1 MLSTRHALLAALA
14 TPVLALGLTLAL
26 LAAIPA
32 HAGITGMN
40 PADAKWQS
48 LHYTA
53 SRGIASLTVDINL
66 SEVKRST
73 LIANTT
79 AREGLPALAVPS
91 GPVWALQSN
100 IHLKH
105 LFGDYSTD
113 DRLWFQPA
121 DAAVVEREKIR
132 SGSKQYIKSYRY
144 DGQATHRL
152 RIRPDGKNQRKKPA
166 AQWSDRDHSVYPY
179 GNARKSCK
187 VVSEPGALFY
197 VAAAH
202 DFSDGKAIQLCVF
215 SDSALFHMNI
225 KPVGR
230 QTIEVNYALTRSG
243 KTRQVKGHANALR
256 LNISAQRLPG
266 FSNNADFEVLDF
278 KGDQTLFIDPK
289 LRIPLRISGSL
300 QGMGKGDVDLSAVT
314 LR

>member
-1 MLSTRHALLAALA
+1 MLPTRHALITAASALALTLAAALA
-14 TPVLALGLTLAL
+14 PTLAQ
-26 LAAIPA
+26 
-32 HAGITGMN
+32 AGISGMK
-40 PADAKWQS
+40 PADVKWKS
-48 LHYTA
+48 LHYAA
-53 SRGIASLTVDINL
+53 SRGIATLSVDISLNEL
-66 SEVKRST
+66 NRKA
-73 LIANTT
+73 LIANTA
-79 AREGLPALAVPS
+79 AREGLPSLAVPS
-91 GPVWALQSN
+91 GPVWALQAN

-113 DRLWFQPA
+113 DRLWFQPG
-121 DAAVVEREKIR
+121 DAAVVEREKLR

-152 RIRPDGKNQRKKPA
+152 RIRPDGKGQRKAPA
-166 AQWSDRDHSVYPY
+166 AQWTDRDHSIYPY

-202 DFSDGKAIQLCVF
+202 DFSDGKTVQLCVF

-225 KPVGR
+225 KPAG
-230 QTIEVNYALTRSG
+230 QQALAVNYALTQGG
-243 KTRQVKGHANALR
+243 KTRQVTGNVNALR
-256 LNISAQRLPG
+256 LSVSAKKLPG

-278 KGDQTLFIDPK
+278 KGNQTLFIDPK

-300 QGMGKGDVDLSAVT
+300 QGMGKGDVDLSEVT

>member
-1 MLSTRHALLAALA
+1 MLSTRHALIAAVSTLALTLCAALA
-14 TPVLALGLTLAL
+14 PSLAN
-26 LAAIPA
+26 
-32 HAGITGMN
+32 AGITGMN

-53 SRGIASLTVDINL
+53 SRGIATLTVDISLNEL
-66 SEVKRST
+66 KRDT
-73 LIANTT
+73 LIANTA

-91 GPVWALQSN
+91 GPVWALQAN

-113 DRLWFQPA
+113 DRLWIQPA
-121 DAAVVEREKIR
+121 DAAVVEREKVR
-132 SGSKQYIKSYRY
+132 SGSKQYTKSYRY

-152 RIRPDGKNQRKKPA
+152 RIRPDGKSQRKKPA
-166 AQWSDRDHSVYPY
+166 AQWSDRDHSVYHY

-187 VVSEPGALFY
+187 IVSEPGALFY

-202 DFSDGKAIQLCVF
+202 DFSDGKAVQLCVF

-230 QTIEVNYALTRSG
+230 QTIEVNYALTKGG
-243 KTRQVKGHANALR
+243 KTRQIKGHANALR
-256 LNISAQRLPG
+256 LSVSPQKLPG
-266 FSNNADFEVLDF
+266 FASNADFEVLDF
-278 KGDQTLFIDPK
+278 KGEQTLFIDPE